1 MDYDVWK
8 QLMKVTRCVCRGVVP
23 SVRSPIYPDLLIVR
37 MYFWNVHHDRPQ
49 SWAADAEHYQG
60 PRFRPR
66 QLPSISQ
73 YNRRIKTPS
82 VELILQRTH
91 DLTAEVDRA
100 SPILTMDGK
109 ALTVSPVSKDSQ
121 ATRGHIPGGFGK
133 GYKLHAQVTEDLRIV
148 CWSVTSLHV
157 AEQSVAMTFIAQN
170 TAPGCLLMADSNY
183 DSAPLYKATEQAG
196 ITYFT
201 HLKGQKQVKNNQHHP
216 VTLRQMGAA
225 RRQAVATW
233 KEHPDLCRFVLQ
245 LREQIERTFSA
256 LTCYGGGLGP
266 LPAWV
271 RTLERVR
278 RWVGAKIILYHLRLQ
293 QRLAAGMSAA
303 A

>member
-1 MDYDVWK
+1 MDHDVWK
-8 QLMKVTRCVCRGVVP
+8 HLMNVTRSVARGVVP
-23 SVRSPIYPDLLIVR
+23 SVRSPIYPDLLVVR
-37 MYFWNVHHDRPQ
+37 MYFWCVHHDRPQ
-49 SWAADAEHYQG
+49 SWAADEEHYHG
-60 PRFRPR
+60 PLFRPR
-66 QLPSISQ
+66 NLPSISQ
-73 YNRRIKTPS
+73 FNRRIKTPS
-82 VELILQRTH
+82 VEMILQRVH
-91 DLTAEVDRA
+91 DLTAEVDRV
-100 SPILTMDGK
+100 SPELYMDGK
-109 ALTVSPVSKDSQ
+109 ALTVSPVSKDAQ

-133 GYKLHAQVTEDLRIV
+133 GYKLHAQVTEDQRIV

-157 AEQSVAMTFIAQN
+157 AEQTVAMTFVVQSP
-170 TAPGCLLMADSNY
+170 APGCLLMADSNY

-201 HLKGQKQVKNNQHHP
+201 YLKGQKQVKNDQHHP

-225 RRQAVATW
+225 RREAVITW
-233 KEHPDLCRFVLQ
+233 KEHPDLCKFVLR
-245 LREQIERTFSA
+245 LRDRIERTFSA

-293 QRLAAGMSAA
+293 HRLATEMSAA